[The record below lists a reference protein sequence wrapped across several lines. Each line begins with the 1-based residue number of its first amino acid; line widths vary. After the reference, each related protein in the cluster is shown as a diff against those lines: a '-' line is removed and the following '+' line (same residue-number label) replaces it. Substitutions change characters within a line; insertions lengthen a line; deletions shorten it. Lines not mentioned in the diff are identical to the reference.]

1 MTQLTQQMSVKLDL
15 EFERV
20 VDLPPDSILAPLA
33 TTEHSVIAHNA
44 HP

>member
-20 VDLPPDSILAPLA
+20 ADLPSGSILAALL
-33 TTEHSVIAHNA
+33 TTEHAVTAHNA